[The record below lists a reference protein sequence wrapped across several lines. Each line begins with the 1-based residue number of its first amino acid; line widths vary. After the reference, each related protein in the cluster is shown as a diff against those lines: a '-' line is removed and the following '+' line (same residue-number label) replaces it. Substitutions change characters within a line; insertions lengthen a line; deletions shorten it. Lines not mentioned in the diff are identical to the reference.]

1 MEETGG
7 LQHISA
13 INIETSEVAE
23 ISAINTG
30 TPEVAEI
37 SAISS
42 TENATITI
50 ITPTE
55 VAEPNA
61 ICSEERFAHN
71 NISENNIIIDIR
83 YYE

>member
-13 INIETSEVAE
+13 INTE
-23 ISAINTG
+23 

-42 TENATITI
+42 TENATTTI

-61 ICSEERFAHN
+61 TCSEERFAHN
-71 NISENNIIIDIR
+71 NISENNIIIDITYIMNNTSNELEGR
-83 YYE
+83 P